1 MSDLKLEN
9 RNFVAGEWCAASDGR
24 DLAVINPVTKQSIGE
39 LQLADVELANQAV
52 QAAKAAFTGWAEL
65 SGKGRG
71 AYLQK
76 MADAI
81 RADLDH
87 LVEIQCLNNG
97 KPRQEAINDI
107 ADAADCIAYYAQVA
121 ATLDERQGENAPYD
135 REQVG
140 TRFHY
145 HAVGVAALILP
156 WNFPFKICAW
166 KLGPALAAG
175 CTVVVKPSELTPFVE
190 NEWGRIAEAAGLPA
204 GVINI
209 VHGQGQEVGAALVN
223 NLDIAKVSFTGSTQ
237 VGSTIMASAAKDIKR
252 VGLELGGKSSIIV
265 FDDAD
270 IELAARL
277 VMEGIFYNCG
287 QCCNATSR
295 LLVQDGIK
303 DRLLDVL
310 RRKTQE
316 LKIAGPL
323 DSDADMGP
331 LMSQAQ
337 FDKVT
342 GYFDVAIEE
351 GLSVLT
357 GGAAHELQDG
367 FFVKPTIYCDV
378 PQASRLWNEEIFGPI
393 LTVRSFTSAEDAI
406 EMANECDYGLAATV
420 VSGDINQANDVAGR
434 LEAGHVYVNTSVAIY
449 PQTMWGGF
457 KKSGLGRELGR
468 WGLEGFLEPKAVT
481 FAK

>member
-1 MSDLKLEN
+1 MAELHLEN
-9 RNFVAGEWCAASDGR
+9 RNFVAGEWCVPENGTGLPVVNPATKERIGTLQVADAGLAGR
-24 DLAVINPVTKQSIGE
+24 AV
-39 LQLADVELANQAV
+39 A
-52 QAAKAAFTGWAEL
+52 AAKAAFPGWAGL
-65 SGKGRG
+65 SGGERG
-71 AYLQK
+71 AYLAK

-81 RADLDH
+81 RADMDR
-87 LVEIQCLNNG
+87 LVEIQRLNNA
-97 KPRQEAINDI
+97 KPRQEAVSDI
-107 ADAADCIAYYAQVA
+107 ADSADCIAYYADIA
-121 ATLDERQGENAPYD
+121 ATLDSREGEDAPYD
-135 REQVG
+135 RDRIG

-145 HAVGVAALILP
+145 HPVGVAALILP

-190 NEWGRIAEAAGLPA
+190 NEWGWIAQRTGLPA
-204 GVINI
+204 GVLNI
-209 VHGQGQEVGAALVN
+209 VHGPGNDVGAALVAN
-223 NLDIAKVSFTGSTQ
+223 PDVAKISFTGSTK
-237 VGSTIMASAAKDIKR
+237 VGSSIMASAAQDIKR

-270 IELAARL
+270 IDVAARL

-295 LLVQDGIK
+295 LLVQERLRE
-303 DRLLDVL
+303 RLLERL
-310 RRKTQE
+310 RQQTAE
-316 LKIAGPL
+316 LVVAGPEN
-323 DSDADMGP
+323 DAADMGP

-342 GYFDVAIEE
+342 GYFEMAQSE
-351 GLSVLT
+351 GLAVIS
-357 GGAAHELQDG
+357 GGAAHARSNG
-367 FFVKPTIYCDV
+367 FFVQPTIYADV
-378 PQASRLWNEEIFGPI
+378 PQESRLWNEEIFGPV
-393 LTVRSFTSAEDAI
+393 LAVRSFATADDAVAQ
-406 EMANECDYGLAATV
+406 ANACDYGLAATV
-420 VSGDINQANDVAGR
+420 VSQDLAQANDVARR
-434 LEAGHVYVNTSVAIY
+434 LEAGHVYVNTSVAIF